1 MDAARRYPS
10 MMSDPGP
17 SPEPV
22 PAPDPSRNPA
32 SRHPSHPWQPPPR
45 KTHHAVGLMTLALLC
60 YVGLAYG
67 ALPLLWK
74 HYEHQKK
81 LAGLPMLTTTS
92 LGIPG
97 DPINLAFVGTPA
109 DILCA
114 MRAAGWYPADPVT
127 LRTSIEISGSVLLDR
142 PYPTAPVSPLYYAG
156 RSEDLAFE
164 KPEGRSADR
173 RHHVRLWKVLD
184 QGDQDRP
191 VWLAAA
197 TYDRG
202 IRLSRYTGA
211 VTHRIAPD
219 IDHERTLLAAALEDA
234 GLLEARYTISG
245 VGPTLMARNGGG
257 DLYFTDGEVWV
268 LQLVEQC
275 HRRAA
280 PPQLPASPIVTQF
293 KDRLWKDLADMVKA
307 QAVVNQ
313 PKER

>member
-1 MDAARRYPS
+1 
-10 MMSDPGP
+10 MMSDPG
-17 SPEPV
+17 SLPEPARAPDLSGD
-22 PAPDPSRNPA
+22 PAPP
-32 SRHPSHPWQPPPR
+32 HPWQKPPR

-81 LAGLPMLTTTS
+81 LAGLPMVTTTA

-97 DPINLAFVGTPA
+97 DPVNLAIVGSSR

-114 MRAAGWYPADPVT
+114 MHAAGWYPADKVT
-127 LRTSIEISGSVLLDR
+127 LRSSLEISGSVLLDR

-164 KPEGRSADR
+164 KPDGRSADR

-184 QGDQDRP
+184 RGEDDRP

-197 TYDRG
+197 TFDRG

-219 IDHERTLLAAALEDA
+219 IDRERALIAATLEDA
-234 GLLEARYTISG
+234 RLLEARYTISG

-268 LQLVEQC
+268 LELVEDC

-280 PPQLPASPIVTQF
+280 PPELPASPIVTQF
-293 KDRLWKDLADMVKA
+293 KDQLWKDLTDMVTKR
-307 QAVVNQ
+307 
-313 PKER
+313 PS